1 MPKKITIITGP
12 IVGLRSTK
20 FIEDTIDFAAMVGE
34 KVTVFNLF
42 DEILSL
48 SGRTP
53 QNAYEEIL
61 HIGELL
67 DGYSY
72 QFQCLREKA
81 YLSIARKMDRLGK
94 DVSVIIRTPASVEWR
109 GYNIVLKDHRI
120 ISDVIGPDAIVT
132 LINAEWKIKAH
143 LAGHY
148 GKHVL
153 KIIARQDELSI
164 PRILEWLAIE
174 VSVSEDWAEWA
185 SHITG
190 KNVKHIVLGIETP
203 SYKDRK
209 KYIRDVDNLL
219 KLVTQKDVPTYYASY
234 SMTVATEV
242 IRKKINSLIW
252 ELRSYGVVIDPASI
266 ELGSNI
272 PEEHESVVFAYT
284 LCRDLRWDVQKVDA
298 VVAFHPYTQHP
309 PLSTGMMDELGH
321 ARAFGKERYL
331 VMPVGGG
338 SPFTRDNYVPANHV
352 FKTGEELFS
361 FFETKRRPVL
371 KPKYDHFRKA
381 FRKWQE
387 FTEKPEMKDAK
398 TPDKYS
404 RSQRS
409 F

>member
-1 MPKKITIITGP
+1 MPNKVTIITGP

-20 FIEDTIDFAAMVGE
+20 FIEDTIKFANSVGE
-34 KVTVFNLF
+34 NIVFFNLF

-48 SGRTP
+48 SGRNP
-53 QNAYEEIL
+53 ENAYEEIL

-120 ISDVIGPDAIVT
+120 ISEVIGPDAIIT
-132 LINAEWKIKAH
+132 LINAEWKIEEH
-143 LAGHY
+143 LKTNY

-153 KIIARQDELSI
+153 KVIARHEELSI

-185 SHITG
+185 SHITC
-190 KNVKHIVLGIETP
+190 KKVKHIVLGIETP
-203 SYKDRK
+203 SYNDRK
-209 KYIRDVDNLL
+209 KYVNDVENLA
-219 KLVTQKDVPTYYASY
+219 KLVTQKEVPTFYASY
-234 SMTVATEV
+234 SMTVATEAT
-242 IRKKINSLIW
+242 RKKINSLIW
-252 ELRSYGVVIDPASI
+252 KLRSYGVVIDPASI
-266 ELGSNI
+266 ELGNNVS
-272 PEEHESVVFAYT
+272 EEHESVVFAYT

-298 VVAFHPYTQHP
+298 VVAFHPYAKLP

-321 ARAFGKERYL
+321 ARAFCKDRYL

-352 FKTGEELFS
+352 FKTGEELYA

-371 KPKYDHFRKA
+371 KPNYVNFTKA
-381 FRKWQE
+381 FKTWQE
-387 FTEKPEMKDAK
+387 QTEKPEVKDAK
-398 TPDKYS
+398 TSD
-404 RSQRS
+404 
-409 F
+409 